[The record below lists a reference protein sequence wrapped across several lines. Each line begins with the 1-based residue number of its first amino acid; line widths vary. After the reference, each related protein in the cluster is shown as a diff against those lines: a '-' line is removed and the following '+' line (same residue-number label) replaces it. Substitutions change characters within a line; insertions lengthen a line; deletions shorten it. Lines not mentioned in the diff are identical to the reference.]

1 MIGHQHPKYPYFHS
15 LSLAGGIRAAMSR
28 DPTKIAL
35 RHRDTKRS
43 YCELVDRFDRVTAA
57 IVGDLGLGS
66 GDHGAI
72 VAKNSIDYI
81 EIVVGASQAGVAL
94 ATINPRLAPLEIA
107 AICDDAKA
115 RVLFVDAESAAAL
128 RDSPLSCVETV
139 IVMND
144 EFESWLEQAAVP
156 AELPVVD
163 ERDTFTIPY
172 TSGTTG
178 QPKGVLVPHRSRLLT
193 LFAMAVEY
201 GCYSPDD
208 RFLAIAPLCHG
219 AGMVF
224 ALAPVFFGGYAE
236 LMDDFDP
243 AGVMNCLATEHIT
256 GFFGVPTHFHGMLS
270 LEQSF
275 LDRHHS
281 PHLTTIISN
290 AAPLP
295 QDLKERIINHFGEG
309 LLHET
314 YGSTEAGIVTNLR
327 PGDQS
332 RKQKCVGQPFPCTL
346 VKIVDNNGDECLAN
360 QVGELFSLSPYL
372 FNGYWDLPAETK
384 KAFHDGWATVG
395 DLARRDEEGYVYIV
409 DRKKDMVISGGFNI
423 YPSEIE
429 DMLVQHEDILDVA
442 VVGMPD
448 VKWGEYLKAFVVVRS
463 GAALDARKILDFCEG
478 RIAKIKT
485 PKEIAFVDA
494 LPRNA
499 GGKVLKTEL
508 RSLR

>member
-1 MIGHQHPKYPYFHS
+1 MF
-15 LSLAGGIRAAMSR
+15 RN
-28 DPTKIAL
+28 PTKIAL
-35 RHRDTKRS
+35 RHRNTERS
-43 YCELVDRFDRVTAA
+43 YRDLVDRFDRVTAA
-57 IVGDLGLGS
+57 IVSDLGLLP

-72 VAKNSIDYI
+72 VAKNSIAYV
-81 EIVVGASQAGVAL
+81 EVVVGASQAGVAL

-107 AICDDAKA
+107 AICDDAGA
-115 RVLFVDAESAAAL
+115 RVLFADAESAATL
-128 RDSPLSCVETV
+128 RELPLASVERV
-139 IVMND
+139 IVINSEYED
-144 EFESWLEQAAVP
+144 WLAQAHSP

-193 LFAMAVEY
+193 LFAMAMEY

-236 LMDDFDP
+236 LMDQFDP
-243 AGVMNCLATEHIT
+243 DEVMKCLATENIT

-275 LDRHHS
+275 LDYHHC
-281 PHLTTIISN
+281 PQLRTIISN

-295 QDLKERIINHFGEG
+295 QVLKERIIDHFGEG

-327 PGDQS
+327 PGDQL
-332 RKQKCVGQPFPCTL
+332 RKRQCVGQPFPCTQ
-346 VKIVDNNGDECLAN
+346 VKVVDDDGNECPVD
-360 QVGELFSLSPYL
+360 QVGELLSLSPYL
-372 FNGYWDLPAETK
+372 FNGYWNRPVETSE
-384 KAFHDGWATVG
+384 AFHDGWVTVG
-395 DLARRDEEGYVYIV
+395 DMVRRDEEGYLYIV
-409 DRKKDMVISGGFNI
+409 DRKKDLVISGGVNI
-423 YPSEIE
+423 YPRETE
-429 DMLVQHEDILDVA
+429 DVLVQHARIDEVA
-442 VVGMPD
+442 VVGVPD
-448 VKWGEYLKAFVVVRS
+448 EKWGEHLKAFVVVRP
-463 GAALDARKILDFCEG
+463 GLALDVQDVLDFCDG
-478 RIAKIKT
+478 RIARIKT
-485 PKEIAFVDA
+485 PKEVAFIDA

-508 RSLR
+508 RQLR